1 MRACTHFV
9 GFRDDRYWNAV
20 KVFGPPDFIHRRWDK
35 RAAREIADVDS
46 IVFAEG
52 DEHQAPSRTNG
63 DDLREPR
70 V

>member
-1 MRACTHFV
+1 MKRCTHFV

-20 KVFGPPDFIHRRWDK
+20 KVFGPPDFIHRKWDK
-35 RAAREIADVDS
+35 RAAREIAQQDV
-46 IVFAEG
+46 IVFAVG
-52 DEHQAPSRTNG
+52 DEHQAPCRTNS